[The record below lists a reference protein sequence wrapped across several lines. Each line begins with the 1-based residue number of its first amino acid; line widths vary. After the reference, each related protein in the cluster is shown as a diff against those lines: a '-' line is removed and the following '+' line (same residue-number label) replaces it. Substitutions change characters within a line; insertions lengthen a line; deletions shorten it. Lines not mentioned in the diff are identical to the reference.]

1 MDCRTF
7 RKHHLAFVDD
17 TLPGVDVVR
26 MQLHLAECADC
37 EAWDHRVR
45 RSLLVVRN
53 HLGTIEPSERF
64 RARLDARLAQEKAT
78 LAAAPALFGGGL
90 RRFPVWP
97 LALGVVVLGVTVTA
111 LGRVADPA
119 VDVKTLPGAVV
130 VGPLGASLMSN
141 GVGPGNAQPAF
152 IATFSSGM
160 AILPA
165 LMLVDEAP
173 ALGAAADEFAA
184 STARTASYVPQ
195 ER

>member
-26 MQLHLAECADC
+26 MQLHLAECTDC
-37 EAWDHRVR
+37 EAWDQRVR

-53 HLGTIEPSERF
+53 HLGTIEPSQKF
-64 RARLDARLAQEKAT
+64 RAQLDARLAQEKAA

-90 RRFPVWP
+90 RRLPVWP
-97 LALGVVVLGVTVTA
+97 LALGVVVLGVTVSA
-111 LGRVADPA
+111 LGDVSEPADS
-119 VDVKTLPGAVV
+119 VGRHREVVV

-184 STARTASYVPQ
+184 STARPASYVPQ